1 MGAISQDLS
10 GFSHKA
16 RGVESEAEACLKRSV
31 FNGVQLK
38 TSALFSAFHLCRVL
52 QQCVMFA
59 EHLSTLH

>member
-16 RGVESEAEACLKRSV
+16 RAVESEAEACLKMSV

-38 TSALFSAFHLCRVL
+38 
-52 QQCVMFA
+52 CVVFCSSFVTCPLA
-59 EHLSTLH
+59 VRNVC